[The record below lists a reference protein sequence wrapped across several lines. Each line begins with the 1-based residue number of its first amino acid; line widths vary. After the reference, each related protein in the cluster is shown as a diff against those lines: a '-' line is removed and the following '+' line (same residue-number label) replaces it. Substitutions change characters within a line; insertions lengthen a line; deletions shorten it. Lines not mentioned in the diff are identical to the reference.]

1 MNILLVEDNYQ
12 KIEQICNLLDK
23 NFFCLLKIDIAKNL
37 EEANEKIDAQIY
49 DIYIL
54 DLSLKSETHEASI
67 EYGFEIYD
75 RIKDST
81 KNIIIYSTVD
91 NLEYHERKDQ
101 FVQDNISFI
110 NYSSRDITWETNFII
125 FMNKF
130 IKNNKLHYD
139 IAIITALDDEFYWM
153 KKASKTNWYEMELDD
168 NTYYVTKIKNNEGE
182 EVSVIAYTA
191 NKMGMAYASA
201 VSTKML
207 INFKPKLLVMTGI
220 CAGIENLEKGD
231 IIIPEY
237 IFNYQ
242 EGDITEE
249 GFIPAFKTKQLDTK
263 LSKLVRQTI
272 DSYTIDIKDD
282 WKKNYDAV
290 GKMAGDKFR
299 VINDKHFGTGSAV
312 VKDEIILSEI
322 KKYNQ
327 KDIVGLDMEG
337 YSIFVA
343 CEVMEEIKCKPF
355 LIKAVQDFANKE
367 KDKTFRLF
375 SCFASARYFF
385 KLCEGRL
392 ITKLKNDW

>member
-130 IKNNKLHYD
+130 IKNNKLH
-139 IAIITALDDEFYWM
+139 
-153 KKASKTNWYEMELDD
+153 
-168 NTYYVTKIKNNEGE
+168 
-182 EVSVIAYTA
+182 
-191 NKMGMAYASA
+191 
-201 VSTKML
+201 
-207 INFKPKLLVMTGI
+207 
-220 CAGIENLEKGD
+220 
-231 IIIPEY
+231 
-237 IFNYQ
+237 
-242 EGDITEE
+242 
-249 GFIPAFKTKQLDTK
+249 
-263 LSKLVRQTI
+263 
-272 DSYTIDIKDD
+272 
-282 WKKNYDAV
+282 
-290 GKMAGDKFR
+290 
-299 VINDKHFGTGSAV
+299 
-312 VKDEIILSEI
+312 
-322 KKYNQ
+322 
-327 KDIVGLDMEG
+327 
-337 YSIFVA
+337 
-343 CEVMEEIKCKPF
+343 
-355 LIKAVQDFANKE
+355 
-367 KDKTFRLF
+367 
-375 SCFASARYFF
+375 
-385 KLCEGRL
+385 
-392 ITKLKNDW
+392 